1 MTEPTEPEEPT
12 AREQSTSAARP
23 ARAVLELDQS
33 ASASAYDPAP
43 VPVDDDGGRAGR
55 FWSVRRLPAGLLA
68 LVVVA
73 GAGLLLYDV
82 AAVRAERP
90 AMHWRRAT
98 ADRLAEWRLDEVAVL
113 AAAGLAVLVG
123 IWLIVLAVTPGLRAL
138 LPMRRDRAHVRAGLH
153 REAAALVLRDRAMEV
168 SGVQSVRVRVRR
180 SKASVRAR
188 AHFRELDDVR
198 ADLDEALGAGLKEL
212 GLARPPALS
221 VHVGRPPKKG

>member
-1 MTEPTEPEEPT
+1 MTEPTEPEQPT
-12 AREQSTSAARP
+12 AREQSARP
-23 ARAVLELDQS
+23 ARPVLELDQS
-33 ASASAYDPAP
+33 ASASAYDPAS
-43 VPVDDDGGRAGR
+43 VPADGHGGKAGR
-55 FWSVRRLPAGLLA
+55 FWSVRRVPAGLLA
-68 LVVVA
+68 LVVVG
-73 GAGLLLYDV
+73 GAGLLLYDI
-82 AAVRAERP
+82 AAVRADRP
-90 AMHWRRAT
+90 AMQWRRVT

-138 LPMRRDRAHVRAGLH
+138 LPMRRDQAHVRAGLH

-168 SGVQSVRVRVRR
+168 SGVQSVRVRMRR

-188 AHFRELDDVR
+188 AHFRELDAVR